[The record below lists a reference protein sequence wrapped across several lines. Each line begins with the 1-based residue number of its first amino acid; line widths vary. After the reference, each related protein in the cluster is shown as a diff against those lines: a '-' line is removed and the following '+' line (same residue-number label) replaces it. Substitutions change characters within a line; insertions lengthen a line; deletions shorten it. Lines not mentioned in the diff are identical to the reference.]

1 MDEIHSM
8 DTNIVNREIV
18 QIVVQQ
24 VCLVDRIVDLFT
36 WLTLVWCI
44 SYVILGIAHFYIF
57 QFRQKSSLKII
68 AQSVV
73 EKIASQH
80 FALYLNAVQ
89 ESPFKSR
96 PDSTVMVRNFNY
108 PMPNALQVPRN
119 QINVSKESLT
129 YSKE

>member
-24 VCLVDRIVDLFT
+24 VSVVANGNLCALICPFLMHPH
-36 WLTLVWCI
+36 L
-44 SYVILGIAHFYIF
+44 SM
-57 QFRQKSSLKII
+57 QFRQKASLKII

-119 QINVSKESLT
+119 QINVSVMKFILHFGAMHRV
-129 YSKE
+129 